1 MAIVLW
7 NLGFLFFLQLNTF
20 TIFNQVDT
28 MQTSLLYSPPD
39 LNRTITEIFGKLVNI
54 YRGETKI
61 NSLFLVVFF
70 FDLLV
75 I

>member
-7 NLGFLFFLQLNTF
+7 NLGFLFSLQLNTF

-28 MQTSLLYSPPD
+28 MQTSLPYSPPD
-39 LNRTITEIFGKLVNI
+39 LNRNLTEIFGKLVNI

>member
-1 MAIVLW
+1 
-7 NLGFLFFLQLNTF
+7 
-20 TIFNQVDT
+20 
-28 MQTSLLYSPPD
+28 MQTSLPYSPPD
-39 LNRTITEIFGKLVNI
+39 LNRNITEIFGKLVNI
-54 YRGETKI
+54 NRGETKI